1 MNPRVAHFRQT
12 LARRPILGDGAT
24 GTQLQRVGLAPGACG
39 ELWNVEQP
47 EQVRQVHRDYLAA
60 GADLLTTNTFGGT
73 LFVLA
78 GHGAG
83 ARVHEL
89 NLAGARLAREIAG
102 DRAWVLGDIGP
113 FGGMFEPLGDALPD
127 EVAIAFRQQAAALLK
142 GGADLILVE
151 TMSDPA
157 EAALAVQAAKV
168 AGAEYV
174 IATYSFQKSAAGF
187 HTMMGTPVATAVTAV
202 LAAGAD
208 AVGANCGTE
217 LSLDDYVKLTA
228 ELVAAAAGRPVIVQP
243 NAGSPRLVDGQII
256 YDASAAE
263 FEAAAPR
270 LLAAGARLLGGC
282 CGSTPAHIAALAD
295 VLTAAAP
302 R

>member
-83 ARVHEL
+83 ARVHEI
-89 NLAGARLAREIAG
+89 NLAGARQAREIAG

-208 AVGANCGTE
+208 AVGANCGPE
-217 LSLDDYVKLTA
+217 LSLDD
-228 ELVAAAAGRPVIVQP
+228 
-243 NAGSPRLVDGQII
+243 
-256 YDASAAE
+256 
-263 FEAAAPR
+263 
-270 LLAAGARLLGGC
+270 
-282 CGSTPAHIAALAD
+282 
-295 VLTAAAP
+295 
-302 R
+302 